1 MGHRLKTFISN
12 LNLNKDE
19 CACRVWWDGEG
30 SSEQEKNASLVLR
43 LSFLVLEAE
52 TSVVGVWQWFRVM
65 NLDTK
70 STYESGDKNI
80 CSSFQLSMMV
90 NL

>member
-1 MGHRLKTFISN
+1 MGHRLKTFIS
-12 LNLNKDE
+12 NLNKDE

-65 NLDTK
+65 NLETK
-70 STYESGDKNI
+70 IFALLLT
-80 CSSFQLSMMV
+80 FQ
-90 NL
+90 